1 MSELPRL
8 HTEPESELER
18 SLLNAGR
25 GYTASSSSRTK
36 ALAAVG
42 LVGVTASSAAAASAV
57 TKAGVAKWLVAVAL
71 VAGVA
76 VPVAR
81 YLRRPAAA
89 PTDAPVNVASAPA
102 PAAVLT
108 APTAVAAPNSPPP
121 ATEGSTAPAAEPVSN
136 NAPSSARAEPKPAA
150 SPLSAELGAL
160 DAARSA
166 LASGD
171 ANGALTQLDAYA
183 HNFPHGRLSLEAEVL
198 RIDALAKSGQTAAA
212 RKRAEAFMKRHPDSV
227 LASRVRAYAGQ

>member
-25 GYTASSSSRTK
+25 GYTASASSRAR

-42 LVGVTASSAAAASAV
+42 LVGATASSTAAASAI
-57 TKAGVAKWLVAVAL
+57 TKAGVVKWVVAVAL
-71 VAGVA
+71 VAGAA
-76 VPVAR
+76 VPAER
-81 YLRRPAAA
+81 YLRRSAVAPAENTSSAPVTPIAVAPLAA
-89 PTDAPVNVASAPA
+89 PSP
-102 PAAVLT
+102 
-108 APTAVAAPNSPPP
+108 VAAPDEPSATSNPAPPLV
-121 ATEGSTAPAAEPVSN
+121 EPTPGGPSN
-136 NAPSSARAEPKPAA
+136 GARSESKPAA
-150 SPLSAELGAL
+150 PALSAELGAL
-160 DAARSA
+160 DAARSK
-166 LASGD
+166 LAGGD
-171 ANGALTQLDAYA
+171 ASGALTALDAYA
-183 HNFPHGRLSLEAEVL
+183 RNFPHGKLGLEAEVV

>member
-18 SLLNAGR
+18 SLLDAGR
-25 GYTASSSSRTK
+25 GYTASASSRAR

-42 LVGVTASSAAAASAV
+42 LVGATASSTAAASAI
-57 TKAGVAKWLVAVAL
+57 TKAGVVKWVVAVAL
-71 VAGVA
+71 VAGAA
-76 VPVAR
+76 VPAAR
-81 YLRRPAAA
+81 YLRRSGLTPAETTSAAA
-89 PTDAPVNVASAPA
+89 VPSVAVAPRAAPS
-102 PAAVLT
+102 P
-108 APTAVAAPNSPPP
+108 VAAPDEPSATTDTAAPIVEPPP
-121 ATEGSTAPAAEPVSN
+121 SSPSNAARSES
-136 NAPSSARAEPKPAA
+136 KPAA
-150 SPLSAELGAL
+150 PALSAELGAL
-160 DAARSA
+160 DAARSK

-171 ANGALTQLDAYA
+171 ASGALTALDAYA
-183 HNFPHGRLSLEAEVL
+183 RNFPHGKLGLEAEVV

>member
-25 GYTASSSSRTK
+25 GYTASASSRAR

-42 LVGVTASSAAAASAV
+42 LVGATASSTAAASAI
-57 TKAGVAKWLVAVAL
+57 TKAGVVKWVVAVAL
-71 VAGVA
+71 VAGAA
-76 VPVAR
+76 VPTAR
-81 YLRRPAAA
+81 YLRRSGAGPALTTSAA
-89 PTDAPVNVASAPA
+89 PVPSIAVAPLAAPS
-102 PAAVLT
+102 P
-108 APTAVAAPNSPPP
+108 VAAPDEPSATTDTATPTVEPPP
-121 ATEGSTAPAAEPVSN
+121 SGPSNAARSES
-136 NAPSSARAEPKPAA
+136 KPAA
-150 SPLSAELGAL
+150 PALSAELGAL
-160 DAARSA
+160 DAARSK
-166 LASGD
+166 LARGD
-171 ANGALTQLDAYA
+171 ATGALTALDAYA
-183 HNFPHGRLSLEAEVL
+183 RNFPHGKLGLEAEVV

>member
-25 GYTASSSSRTK
+25 GYTASASSRAR

-42 LVGVTASSAAAASAV
+42 LVGTTASSTAAASAI
-57 TKAGVAKWLVAVAL
+57 TKAGVVKWVVAVAL
-71 VAGVA
+71 VAGAA
-76 VPVAR
+76 VPAAR
-81 YLRRPAAA
+81 YLRRSGAA
-89 PTDAPVNVASAPA
+89 PTATTSAAQVSAITVAPLAAPS
-102 PAAVLT
+102 P
-108 APTAVAAPNSPPP
+108 VAAPDEPSATTDTTTPTVEPPP
-121 ATEGSTAPAAEPVSN
+121 SGPS
-136 NAPSSARAEPKPAA
+136 NAPRSESKPAA
-150 SPLSAELGAL
+150 PALSAELGAL
-160 DAARSA
+160 DAARSK

-171 ANGALTQLDAYA
+171 AAGALTALDAYA
-183 HNFPHGRLSLEAEVL
+183 RNFPHGKLGLEAEVV

>member
-25 GYTASSSSRTK
+25 GYTASASSRAR

-42 LVGVTASSAAAASAV
+42 LVGATASSTAAASAI
-57 TKAGVAKWLVAVAL
+57 TKASVVKWVVAVAL
-71 VAGVA
+71 VAGAA
-76 VPVAR
+76 VPAAH
-81 YLRRPAAA
+81 YLRRSGAA
-89 PTDAPVNVASAPA
+89 PAVTTSSAR
-102 PAAVLT
+102 V
-108 APTAVAAPNSPPP
+108 
-121 ATEGSTAPAAEPVSN
+121 
-136 NAPSSARAEPKPAA
+136 PSSAPVPLVAPSPVAEPGEPSATTPTVEPPPSGPANAARSESKPAA
-150 SPLSAELGAL
+150 PALSAELGAL
-160 DAARSA
+160 DAARSK

-171 ANGALTQLDAYA
+171 ATGALTALDAYA
-183 HNFPHGRLSLEAEVL
+183 RNFPHGKLGLEAEVV

-227 LASRVRAYAGQ
+227 LASRVRAYVGQ

>member
-25 GYTASSSSRTK
+25 GYTASASSRAR

-42 LVGVTASSAAAASAV
+42 LVGTTASSTAAASAI
-57 TKAGVAKWLVAVAL
+57 TKAGVVKWVVAVAL
-71 VAGVA
+71 VAGAA
-76 VPVAR
+76 VPAAR
-81 YLRRPAAA
+81 YLRRSGAA
-89 PTDAPVNVASAPA
+89 PAVSTSAAPVPA
-102 PAAVLT
+102 I
-108 APTAVAAPNSPPP
+108 AVAAL
-121 ATEGSTAPAAEPVSN
+121 A
-136 NAPSSARAEPKPAA
+136 APSPVAAPDEPSATTDTTTPIVEAPPSGPLNAARSESKPAA
-150 SPLSAELGAL
+150 PALSAELGAL
-160 DAARSA
+160 DAARSK

-171 ANGALTQLDAYA
+171 AAGALTALDAYA
-183 HNFPHGRLSLEAEVL
+183 RNFPHGKLGLEAEVV
-198 RIDALAKSGQTAAA
+198 RIDALAKSGQTVAA